1 MTTNENKIDPVF
13 EKLSKETADLIK
25 TGNFDEILRV
35 FKRTLGEDNPAL
47 IGAMKMIANGMKAK
61 GDKQGAHKVYT
72 NIHGIMCKQGNPSN
86 PEVLKAYMDVIATT
100 SSVRDAYDMA
110 RKGLELANTLSGEDD
125 LKQEYMSIKSE
136 IFKSLTPVLK
146 RLYIKLENRKQ
157 SIGKTVIPVVQ
168 KNTDNIDDI
177 MEKFGF

>member
-1 MTTNENKIDPVF
+1 MTTDENKIDPVF

-72 NIHGIMCKQGNPSN
+72 NIHDIMCKQGNSNN

-125 LKQEYMSIKSE
+125 LKQQYTSIKSDVFE
-136 IFKSLTPVLK
+136 SLTPVLK
-146 RLYIKLENRKQ
+146 RLYTKLENRKT
-157 SIGKTVIPVVQ
+157 SSVKTVTPI
-168 KNTDNIDDI
+168 NTDNIDDI
-177 MEKFGF
+177 MEKFGL